1 MFHSSPGS
9 RWLSNDAPI
18 ACGVDEST
26 PSWSTKE
33 NVSDIPYNF
42 KQDRRYLIYFWKLFI
57 HDCLKLL
64 ERGKKS
70 AQISKKKKMSCELL
84 NLNQKQ
90 DFKSQTNPF
99 WRLLRNFE
107 RVAKESKFLFGRF
120 EFSYNHFQIFRVFHN
135 AKKSLPGI
143 FQVRNNPNSCD
154 CRENSFNQLKRVQ
167 HQSR

>member
-42 KQDRRYLIYFWKLFI
+42 KQDRRYLIDFWKLFI

-70 AQISKKKKMSCELL
+70 AQISKKKKCHTSCWIWIRNRISTHERTLSDDFYETLKELQKKASSCLVVL
-84 NLNQKQ
+84 NFLTIISRFSEFFTMPRNPFRGY
-90 DFKSQTNPF
+90 FKS
-99 WRLLRNFE
+99 
-107 RVAKESKFLFGRF
+107 
-120 EFSYNHFQIFRVFHN
+120 
-135 AKKSLPGI
+135 GI
-143 FQVRNNPNSCD
+143 ILILVTAV
-154 CRENSFNQLKRVQ
+154 KIV
-167 HQSR
+167 